1 MRVNDCFVSLQATE
15 YDTLS
20 VRDRAL
26 VLEALVTVAAN
37 TELLRKH
44 LHHLEPE
51 GSTPLLNRGAV
62 VGQDS
67 AGNIYHQL
75 GDASARYVV

>member
-1 MRVNDCFVSLQATE
+1 MQGTE
-15 YDTLS
+15 YDKLS
-20 VRDRAL
+20 VVDRAL
-26 VLEALVTVAAN
+26 VLEGLVTIAAN

-67 AGNIYHQL
+67 ASNIYHQL
-75 GDASARYVV
+75 GEASARYPQGHP